1 MPRSDILQGLSR
13 DRMALFGAVTVT
25 LILLIAVLA
34 PLLAP
39 YDYAQISIP
48 HRLETPGA
56 RHWLGTDQ
64 LGRDTLS
71 RLLVGTRVAM
81 SVALL
86 SIGGA
91 MAAGIALGL
100 VAGYGPKLVD
110 LGLLLLLDTI
120 STVPVIIF
128 ALALLTLT
136 GPSLPAVIGVIGFFS
151 VPGYAR
157 LVRAETLRLKSA
169 DFILAERVMGAG
181 LPRLLFLHMMPNVIG
196 PLLVVV
202 TMDVPSVIGLEA
214 GLSFLGIGIQ
224 PPTPSWGTLL
234 NDGFSFVRQAPFLVL
249 VAGIPVILATLG
261 FTFLGEFLREH
272 WNPTARSLR

>member
-1 MPRSDILQGLSR
+1 MPRSELLAGLSR
-13 DRMALFGAVTVT
+13 DRMALFGAATVA
-25 LILLIAVLA
+25 LILLVALFA
-34 PLLAP
+34 PLIAP
-39 YDYAQISIP
+39 YDPAQISIQ
-48 HRLETPGA
+48 HRLEAPGA
-56 RHWLGTDQ
+56 HHWLGTDQ

-81 SVALL
+81 SVATL

-91 MAAGIALGL
+91 MAAGIVLGL
-100 VAGYGPKLVD
+100 AAGYGPKPAD
-110 LGLLLLLDTI
+110 LGLLLVLDTI

-169 DFILAERVMGAG
+169 DFILAERVMGAS

-249 VAGIPVILATLG
+249 VAGVPVILATLG
-261 FTFLGEFLREH
+261 FTFFGEFLREH
-272 WNPTARSLR
+272 WNPTAREGR

>member
-1 MPRSDILQGLSR
+1 MPRSEFTARLLH
-13 DRMALFGAVTVT
+13 DRTALFGAVTVS
-25 LILLIAVLA
+25 LILLVALFA

-39 YDYAQISIP
+39 YDAAQISIP
-48 HRLETPGA
+48 HRLEPPGA
-56 RHWLGTDQ
+56 QHWLGTDQ
-64 LGRDTLS
+64 LGRDSLS
-71 RLLVGTRVAM
+71 RLILGTRVAM

-91 MAAGIALGL
+91 MTIGTVLGL
-100 VAGYGPKLVD
+100 LAGYGPKLLD
-110 LGLLLLLDTI
+110 LGLLLALDTV
-120 STVPVIIF
+120 STLPVIIF

-136 GPSLPAVIGVIGFFS
+136 GPSLPAVVGVIGFFS

-157 LVRAETLRLKSA
+157 LVRAETMRLKSA
-169 DFILAERVMGAG
+169 DFILAERVMGANLG
-181 LPRLLFLHMMPNVIG
+181 RILFLHMMPNVVG

-202 TMDVPSVIGLEA
+202 TMDVPAVIGLEA

-249 VAGIPVILATLG
+249 FAGIPVVLATVG
-261 FTFLGEFLREH
+261 FTYFGEFLRDH
-272 WNPTARSLR
+272 LNPRARGES

>member
-1 MPRSDILQGLSR
+1 
-13 DRMALFGAVTVT
+13 MALLGAVIVAAV
-25 LILLIAVLA
+25 LLVAVLA

-39 YDYAQISIP
+39 YDPAQISIP
-48 HRLETPGA
+48 HRLEAPGA
-56 RHWLGTDQ
+56 HHWLGTDQ

-71 RLLVGTRVAM
+71 RVLVGTRTAM
-81 SVALL
+81 TVALS

-100 VAGYGPKLVD
+100 LAGYGPKPVD
-110 LGLLLLLDTI
+110 LGLLLLLDTVN
-120 STVPVIIF
+120 TVPVIIF

-136 GPSLPAVIGVIGFFS
+136 GPSLAAVIGVIGFFS

-169 DFILAERVMGAG
+169 DFILAERVMGAR
-181 LPRLLFLHMMPNVIG
+181 LPRLLVLHMMPNVIG

-202 TMDVPSVIGLEA
+202 MMDVPSVIGLEA

-249 VAGIPVILATLG
+249 VAGVPVVLATLG
-261 FTFLGEFLREH
+261 FTFLGEFLRDH
-272 WNPTARSLR
+272 WNPAARGGR

>member
-1 MPRSDILQGLSR
+1 MPRSELLAGLSR
-13 DRMALFGAVTVT
+13 DRLALFGAATVA
-25 LILLIAVLA
+25 LILLVAVLA
-34 PLLAP
+34 PVLAP
-39 YDYAQISIP
+39 YDPAQISIP
-48 HRLETPGA
+48 HRLEPPGSH
-56 RHWLGTDQ
+56 HWLGTDQ

-86 SIGGA
+86 SIGCA

-100 VAGYGPKLVD
+100 AAGYGPKLAD

-136 GPSLPAVIGVIGFFS
+136 GPSLAAVIGVIGFFS

-272 WNPTARSLR
+272 WNPVARGRQ

>member
-1 MPRSDILQGLSR
+1 VPRSEILAGLSR
-13 DRMALFGAVTVT
+13 DRMALFGAVTVA
-25 LILLIAVLA
+25 LILLVALFA

-39 YDYAQISIP
+39 YDPAQISIP
-48 HRLETPGA
+48 HRLEPAGP

-272 WNPTARSLR
+272 WNPASRGRR

>member
-1 MPRSDILQGLSR
+1 VPRSELLGGLSR
-13 DRMALFGAVTVT
+13 DRMALFGAVMVA
-25 LILLIAVLA
+25 LILLIALFA
-34 PLLAP
+34 PLIAP
-39 YDYAQISIP
+39 YDPAQISIP
-48 HRLETPGA
+48 HRLEAPGA

-81 SVALL
+81 SVATL

-91 MAAGIALGL
+91 MAAGIVLGL
-100 VAGYGPKLVD
+100 IAGYGPKPVD
-110 LGLLLLLDTI
+110 LALLLLLDTI

-136 GPSLPAVIGVIGFFS
+136 GPSLSAVIGVIGFFS

-169 DFILAERVMGAG
+169 DFILAERVMGAR

-234 NDGFSFVRQAPFLVL
+234 NDGFSFVRQAPLLVL

-261 FTFLGEFLREH
+261 FTFFGEFLREH
-272 WNPTARSLR
+272 WNPASRGGR